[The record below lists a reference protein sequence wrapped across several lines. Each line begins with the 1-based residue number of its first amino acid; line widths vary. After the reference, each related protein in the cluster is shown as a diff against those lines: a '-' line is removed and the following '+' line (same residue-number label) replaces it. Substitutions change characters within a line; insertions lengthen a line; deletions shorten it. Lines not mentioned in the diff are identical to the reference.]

1 VAENDDHPERSTP
14 TTEGV
19 RILGAQEAS
28 AIEAERRAAMG
39 EEDATEALPVTHADP
54 DPVVEHAERAEPA
67 DDRTWAE
74 MTSDDGPTWS
84 ASDADAAEPAAPSAE
99 HDTGELDGPSWLEPD
114 YAPPVDTPVDTPVGA
129 VTTGEVEALPHWSE
143 PPTGQVPVVGVDD
156 TGSSPRFRDT
166 GDDWSDSDV
175 AVLSDDSSDDE
186 RLGAMSG
193 REPPQPAD
201 DDETFVAQVRARR
214 RSGTRA
220 VVTSTPEA
228 RPMPRPGGRRAG
240 AGAGVGGPAAAAPAA
255 ASGAGDVLPSSG
267 RDLPV
272 ALLTAV
278 IFGAVAVIAFTLGQ
292 TWTALL
298 AAVVIAIC
306 GFELC
311 AILQAKGLR
320 PATLPV
326 VVACAAAPL
335 VPLKGPNVTTSVGAA
350 AGMGPFAIL
359 FALVTVVSFV
369 WFLWRVGPGRPV
381 IGVAI
386 SVMVF
391 CYVGGLG
398 GYAGLL
404 LQRGPDGVGLL
415 FGTVLV
421 VVAYDVVGYFAGSRL
436 GSAPIAPN
444 TSPGKTVEGT
454 LAGVIASL
462 LVAILLLPH
471 LTPWKGHKVL
481 VLAATG
487 LLLGVAALVGD
498 LCESMLKRDLGVKDF
513 GTLLPGHG
521 GFLDRFDGLLFA
533 LPVAYYV
540 TLHLKMF

>member
-1 VAENDDHPERSTP
+1 VADHDDRGERTTP
-14 TTEGV
+14 ITEGV
-19 RILGAQEAS
+19 RILGAQEAA
-28 AIEAERRAAMG
+28 AIEAERRGAAPDDD
-39 EEDATEALPVTHADP
+39 ERDYDDATEALPVAHMHD
-54 DPVVEHAERAEPA
+54 EEPGQPSQHGQSEL
-67 DDRTWAE
+67 TWAE
-74 MTSDDGPTWS
+74 MTADEGPTWS
-84 ASDADAAEPAAPSAE
+84 AQSEHRPEPEPVPPAEVHSDADS
-99 HDTGELDGPSWLEPD
+99 LDGPSWLEPNNEPG
-114 YAPPVDTPVDTPVGA
+114 Y
-129 VTTGEVEALPHWSE
+129 TTGEVEALPHWSE
-143 PPTGQVPVVGVDD
+143 PPTGQVPVVGADE
-156 TGSSPRFRDT
+156 PRFRGP
-166 GDDWSDSDV
+166 GDDWSDTGVVEALTD
-175 AVLSDDSSDDE
+175 ASDDDQ
-186 RLGAMSG
+186 RLGAIGS
-193 REPPQPAD
+193 RDPDPNLHD
-201 DDETFVAQVRARR
+201 DDETFVAAVRARR

-220 VVTSTPEA
+220 VVTSTPN
-228 RPMPRPGGRRAG
+228 PSPKPRASSRTTARRAG
-240 AGAGVGGPAAAAPAA
+240 AAAVGAAAGATNA
-255 ASGAGDVLPSSG
+255 AGDVLPSAGGTG

-272 ALLTAV
+272 ALLTALV
-278 IFGAVAVIAFTLGQ
+278 FAAIALICFSLGQ
-292 TWTALL
+292 VATALL
-298 AAVVIAIC
+298 AAAVIAVC
-306 GFELC
+306 AFELC

-335 VPLKGPNVTTSVGAA
+335 VPLKGADVTSRAGAA
-350 AGMGPFAIL
+350 AGLGPFATL
-359 FALVTVVSFV
+359 FALVTIVSFV

-381 IGVAI
+381 VGVAI
-386 SVMVF
+386 SLLVF
-391 CYVGGLG
+391 CYIGGLG

-415 FGTVLV
+415 IGTLLPVI
-421 VVAYDVVGYFAGSRL
+421 AYDVVGYFAGTRL

-454 LAGVIASL
+454 LAGVVSAL
-462 LVAILLLPH
+462 LVAVIFLPH
-471 LTPWKGHKVL
+471 FAPWKGHKIL

>member
-19 RILGAQEAS
+19 RILGAQEAA
-28 AIEAERRAAMG
+28 AIEADRRAAMG
-39 EEDATEALPVTHADP
+39 EDDATEALPVTHAEP
-54 DPVVEHAERAEPA
+54 AEHAEPA

-74 MTSDDGPTWS
+74 MTSEDGPTWS
-84 ASDADAAEPAAPSAE
+84 AQADPVEADPVEAEPPVAE
-99 HDTGELDGPSWLEPD
+99 DSELDSPSWLEPD
-114 YAPPVDTPVDTPVGA
+114 YARPVDAPADTRAEAPMN
-129 VTTGEVEALPHWSE
+129 TGEVEALPHWSE

-156 TGSSPRFRDT
+156 TGSSPRFRDA

-175 AVLSDDSSDDE
+175 AVLGDAAGDDE
-186 RLGAMSG
+186 RLGAMRG
-193 REPPQPAD
+193 REPAQPAD

-228 RPMPRPGGRRAG
+228 RPAPRPGGTRR
-240 AGAGVGGPAAAAPAA
+240 AAPAA
-255 ASGAGDVLPSSG
+255 AGAAAASSGSAGDVLPSSG

-272 ALLTAV
+272 ALLTAF
-278 IFGAVAVIAFTLGQ
+278 IFGIVAVIAFTLGQ

-335 VPLKGPNVTTSVGAA
+335 VPLKGANVTTSAGAA

-415 FGTVLV
+415 IGTVLV
-421 VVAYDVVGYFAGSRL
+421 VVAYDVIGYFAGSRL

-462 LVAILLLPH
+462 LVAILVLPH
-471 LTPWKGHKVL
+471 LAPWKGHKVL

-521 GFLDRFDGLLFA
+521 GFLDRFDGMLFA